1 MQISTR
7 EERMTYTSISTRQRM
22 EASQFETE
30 IVASSFSMLHHR
42 LDVRTLPRSKIFNK
56 AEDDID
62 TF

>member
-1 MQISTR
+1 
-7 EERMTYTSISTRQRM
+7 M

-30 IVASSFSMLHHR
+30 IVASSFSMLHR